1 MAIDILDRSITPA
14 FQTIQ
19 EVFISPVK
27 NITLSNGL
35 PLHIINVGEQP
46 IIKLE
51 LIFNAGNWFDDN
63 KGISF
68 FTAKMLNEGTSAHN
82 SASINQFFDQYGAF
96 TEFTHSV
103 DRASFVVYGLSKHLG
118 QLLPM
123 VQEILQDSIFPQ
135 KELDTIKKIQQQTIQ
150 VNQEKTSFV
159 ANQKIRNSI
168 FGETHPYGTNLS
180 QEIIENITRENL
192 VKYYQSHWQNQ
203 PFRIFLSGKIT
214 EQEIEA
220 VNNILGNIP
229 VGNAH
234 TTSYEHTDGGIEA
247 TSFLIEKENALQS
260 SIRLGKQ
267 LFTRSHPDYFNMLIV
282 NEVLGGY
289 FGSRLMKNIREEK
302 GLTYGIGSNV
312 VPFSKNGY
320 FIVGTDVKKEFTQ
333 LTIDEII
340 KEIQVLR
347 TELVSEEELTTVRNY
362 MSGAFAGSLNTPFE
376 IADRYKVI
384 MSEQLPLDFY
394 QQYFQ
399 HIQKITSE
407 DILEAAQKHLD
418 PDSLIEVAVGGK

>member
-234 TTSYEHTDGGIEA
+234 TSSYEHTDGGIEA